1 MCVSYLCVAL
11 TDKVLNLMC
20 YIYSSCCTFG
30 DIVKWHV
37 PHVMKWNQVIFCL
50 LRRIAVPTVDV
61 LLLGNFEVQCFG
73 KGDAWILLLGRL
85 CSCDCLG
92 ANVNRGRG
100 LDSPLHAVAR
110 GSNVELAYLLMDFG
124 ANPQAR
130 NADGKRPSEL
140 VTSNSPLV
148 KFFLEHEGTSPLPK
162 PKP

>member
-1 MCVSYLCVAL
+1 M
-11 TDKVLNLMC
+11 
-20 YIYSSCCTFG
+20 
-30 DIVKWHV
+30 
-37 PHVMKWNQVIFCL
+37 
-50 LRRIAVPTVDV
+50 
-61 LLLGNFEVQCFG
+61 
-73 KGDAWILLLGRL
+73 
-85 CSCDCLG
+85 
-92 ANVNRGRG
+92 NRGRG